1 MALVMIVDDSPNDS
15 PTEVHVM
22 KTALEKHGFDTV
34 SAASGS
40 ECITLAREVH
50 PDLILMDVVMPNV
63 NGFQATRTLT
73 RDPSTQSI
81 PVVMVTTKSQESDRV
96 WGMRQ
101 GAVDYIVK
109 PVSASALVAKAEEV
123 LSRSGEDLV

>member
-1 MALVMIVDDSPNDS
+1 MALVMIVDDSP
-15 PTEVHVM
+15 TEVHVM
-22 KTALEKHGFDTV
+22 KTVLEKHGFDTV
-34 SAASGS
+34 SATSGS
-40 ECITLAREVH
+40 ECITLAREMH
-50 PDLILMDVVMPNV
+50 PDLILMDVVMPDV

-81 PVVMVTTKSQESDRV
+81 PVVMVTTKSLETDRI

-109 PVSASALVAKAEEV
+109 PVTATDLVAKTEKILRRAE
-123 LSRSGEDLV
+123 GNLV

>member
-1 MALVMIVDDSPNDS
+1 MALVMIVDDS

-40 ECITLAREVH
+40 ECITLAKEMH
-50 PDLILMDVVMPNV
+50 PDLILMDVVMPDV

-81 PVVMVTTKSQESDRV
+81 PVVMVTTKSQESDRI

-109 PVSASALVAKAEEV
+109 PVTASDLVAKAHEI
-123 LSRSGEDLV
+123 LGRSRADLA

>member
-1 MALVMIVDDSPNDS
+1 
-15 PTEVHVM
+15 M
-22 KTALEKHGFDTV
+22 KTVLEKHGFDTV
-34 SAASGS
+34 SATSGS
-40 ECITLAREVH
+40 ECITLAREMH
-50 PDLILMDVVMPNV
+50 PDLILMDVVMPDV

-81 PVVMVTTKSQESDRV
+81 PVVMVTTKSQETDRI

-109 PVSASALVAKAEEV
+109 PVTATDLVAKTEKILRRAEGN
-123 LSRSGEDLV
+123 LI